1 MAADD
6 FAILVGITQYK
17 GLGDLKGPE
26 GDALR
31 FRDWLVDPAGGAV
44 PPEHVQLIV
53 TSAFHPPD
61 PPSADDAEPA
71 STRFERALRRVIA
84 PGGGM
89 PQGRIGR
96 RLYLYFSGHG
106 FTTRERPEAA
116 LYTAR
121 ATLSFPDQIAG
132 TRYLE
137 ILKSAALF
145 EELVLVMDC
154 CRTLEMM
161 SVVAP
166 PVLALMDDPVGA
178 HGVKAFIAYG
188 APNGLLA
195 RERPLGPD
203 GRVEGLLTHALLAA
217 LRLAKADEQGRI
229 TGPIVKDYIRNHWP
243 ELTQGD
249 AIEEPEIN
257 VTHAENL
264 VFAERS
270 AAATPLTRVVLE
282 AQSEPRE
289 GEVAIEDRPRSVAA
303 RVRLTQGRGEA
314 RLAPGFYKA
323 VFDAAGRTKIF
334 EVIGEQVDVRLD
346 A

>member
-26 GDALR
+26 GDAVR
-31 FRDWLVDPAGGAV
+31 FREWLIDPAGGAV
-44 PPEHVQLIV
+44 PEEHVHLIV
-53 TSAFHPPD
+53 TSRFHPPD
-61 PPSADDAEPA
+61 PPSVDDAEPT
-71 STRFERALRRVIA
+71 SDRFERALRQVIA
-84 PGGGM
+84 PDGGM
-89 PQGRIGR
+89 PQGRVGR

-121 ATLSFPDQIAG
+121 ATPVFPKQIPG

-137 ILKSAALF
+137 TLKSAALF

-154 CRTLEMM
+154 CRTLEMLAQI
-161 SVVAP
+161 AP
-166 PVLALMDDPVGA
+166 PGLILMDDPVGA
-178 HGVKAFIAYG
+178 KGVKAFIAYG

-195 RERPLGPD
+195 REKPLGPD
-203 GRVEGLLTHALLAA
+203 GRVEGILTHALLAA
-217 LRLAKADEQGRI
+217 LRLATPDAEGHV

-257 VTHAENL
+257 VTHAESL
-264 VFAERS
+264 VFVERS
-270 AAATPLTRVVLE
+270 ADATPLTRVVLE
-282 AQSEPRE
+282 AQGEPRE
-289 GEVAIEDRPRSVAA
+289 GEVAIEDRPKSIAA

-323 VFDAAGRTKIF
+323 VFEAAGRTKIF